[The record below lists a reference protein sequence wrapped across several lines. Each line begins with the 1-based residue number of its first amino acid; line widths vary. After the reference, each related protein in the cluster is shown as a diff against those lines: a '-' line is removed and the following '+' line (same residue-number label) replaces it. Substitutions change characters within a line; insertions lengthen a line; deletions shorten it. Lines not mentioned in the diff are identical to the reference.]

1 MLFYSSVQYDISET
15 AYGILQFPVSSPVGP
30 LCSSKDLPED
40 DALALALVVPES
52 PPAVN
57 LPSWRRPLASSL
69 CASKSPN
76 ELPKSASSVTSR
88 YSVIVSVSTSP
99 WKRAWRENHPKIWC
113 LQSPIPQPLSL
124 NLKLLN
130 IKESIPFPR
139 KLWPG
144 VDSMSRRDWF
154 NFRVGTIR
162 DLFKIDFLG
171 GN

>member
-1 MLFYSSVQYDISET
+1 MHFVNVPYRVVQLNLFPEHEVFLCCFIVLFSTTYLKQHIK
-15 AYGILQFPVSSPVGP
+15 ILQFPVSSPVGP
-30 LCSSKDLPED
+30 LCSSEDLPED

-99 WKRAWRENHPKIWC
+99 WKRAWRENYPKIWC
-113 LQSPIPQPLSL
+113 LQSPI
-124 NLKLLN
+124 
-130 IKESIPFPR
+130 R
-139 KLWPG
+139 HCLW
-144 VDSMSRRDWF
+144 
-154 NFRVGTIR
+154 T
-162 DLFKIDFLG
+162 
-171 GN
+171 